1 MLKKYILIHDADG
14 DVIDVCEVKE
24 CEPLKFLKLK
34 KQADETRARKGA
46 QKEIRIKKIEE
57 DIKIL
62 KGED

>member
-24 CEPLKFLKLK
+24 CEPLQFLELK
-34 KQADETRARKGA
+34 KQADETRARKGT
-46 QKEIRIKKIEE
+46 QRETRLENIEK